1 MRKLLKAKISESVSA
16 VLPITV
22 IVVALGIALSVST
35 PIVTLFLVGAFM
47 LIFGMGL
54 FTLGADMSMIVIGDK
69 IGSTLTKSRSLPL
82 ISIVTFLIGVFVT
95 IAEPDLTVLA
105 EQVSGPTTPASLI
118 VGTVALG
125 VGIFLVI
132 AVLRTFLHVKLSH
145 LLIVFYAIVFAIAA
159 FTSKDYLALAF
170 DSGGV
175 TTGVITVPF
184 ILALGKGLSAVR
196 ADKESRDDSFGMVAL
211 ASVGPIL
218 AVLILGLFSKT
229 PPDATLA
236 GTISDDMVLNSRDL
250 FALFGEALP
259 HYAVE
264 VAVAILPIVV
274 LFLIF
279 QVTKIRMA
287 ITELIRIFVGLL
299 YTYAGLVIFLT
310 GVNVG
315 FLPVGNLVGH
325 ELALQPFNWVLIPL
339 GLLIGYFIVSAEPAV
354 HVLNNQVE
362 EITGGVVSRRAM
374 MICMSVGVSVSVAL
388 AMVRVLTGMSIWY
401 LIIPGYLIALVLTK
415 FVPPIFTA
423 IAFDSGG
430 VASGPM
436 TATFLLPLAMGAC
449 DALPNGNVLTD
460 AFGVVAMVAMT
471 PLIAIQ
477 IMGFIYKVK
486 TAKTARTETY
496 TDNYEIIEL
505 SLV

>member
-1 MRKLLKAKISESVSA
+1 VRKLLKAKISESVSA
-16 VLPITV
+16 VLPITAV
-22 IVVALGIALSVST
+22 VVALSIAMGVST
-35 PIVTLFLVGAFM
+35 PVLTLFLVGSFM

-69 IGSTLTKSRSLPL
+69 IGSSLTRSRSLPL

-132 AVLRTFLHVKLSH
+132 AVLRTFLHIKLSY
-145 LLIVFYAIVFAIAA
+145 LLLFFYAIVFILAA

-184 ILALGKGLSAVR
+184 ILALGKGFSAVR
-196 ADKESRDDSFGMVAL
+196 ADKDSREDSFGMVAL

-218 AVLILGLFSKT
+218 AVLILGLFSTT
-229 PPDATLA
+229 PPDATLS
-236 GTISDDMVLNSRDL
+236 GTISEDMVHNSRQL
-250 FALFGEALP
+250 FAMFGHALP
-259 HYAVE
+259 DYAKE
-264 VAVAILPIVV
+264 VAVALLPIVV

-279 QVTKIRMA
+279 QVTKIKMA
-287 ITELIRIFVGLL
+287 MGELIKIFVGLL

-315 FLPVGNLVGH
+315 FLPVGNLVGQQ
-325 ELALQPFNWVLIPL
+325 LAVQPYNWVLIPL

-362 EITGGVVSRRAM
+362 EITGGVVTRRAM
-374 MICMSVGVSVSVAL
+374 MICMSVGVAASVGL

-401 LIIPGYLIALVLTK
+401 LIIPGYFIALLLT
-415 FVPPIFTA
+415 FFAPPIFTG

-477 IMGFIYKVK
+477 IMGLLYKI
-486 TAKTARTETY
+486 KTARAARTEIY
-496 TDNYEIIEL
+496 RDDYEIIEL
-505 SLV
+505 SLT

>member
-22 IVVALGIALSVST
+22 IVVALSIALGLST
-35 PIVTLFLVGAFM
+35 PILTLFLVGACM

-69 IGSTLTKSRSLPL
+69 IGSTLTKSKSLPL
-82 ISIVTFLIGVFVT
+82 ISFVTLLIGVFVT

-105 EQVSGPTTPASLI
+105 EQVSGPGTPAFLI
-118 VGTVALG
+118 TGTVAIG

-132 AVLRTFLHVKLSH
+132 AVLRTFLHIKLSY
-145 LLIVFYAIVFAIAA
+145 LLVFFYAIVFVLAA

-184 ILALGKGLSAVR
+184 ILALNKGFSAVR
-196 ADKESRDDSFGMVAL
+196 ADKDSGEDSFGMVAL
-211 ASVGPIL
+211 ASIGPIL
-218 AVLILGLFSKT
+218 AVLILGLFSNT
-229 PPDATLA
+229 SPEATLS
-236 GTISDDMVLNSRDL
+236 GTITDDMVNDSRE
-250 FALFGEALP
+250 LFGLFGYALP
-259 HYAVE
+259 DYAVE
-264 VAVAILPIVV
+264 VAAALLPIIV
-274 LFLIF
+274 LFLLF
-279 QVTKIRMA
+279 QIVKIRLSGG
-287 ITELIRIFVGLL
+287 ELIKIFVGIL

-315 FLPVGNLVGH
+315 FLPVGNLVGQ
-325 ELALQPFNWVLIPL
+325 ELAAQPYNWILIPL

-354 HVLNNQVE
+354 HVLNHQVE
-362 EITGGVVSRRAM
+362 EITGGVISRHAM
-374 MICMSVGVSVSVAL
+374 MVCMSVGVAISVSL
-388 AMVRVLTGMSIWY
+388 AMVRVLSGLSIWY
-401 LIIPGYLIALVLTK
+401 LLIPGYLIALLLT
-415 FVPPIFTA
+415 FIVPPIFTG

-449 DALPNGNVLTD
+449 ASLEGNILTD

-477 IMGFIYKVK
+477 IMGLMYKIK
-486 TAKTARTETY
+486 MAKAEREKPLADTC
-496 TDNYEIIEL
+496 EIIEL
-505 SLV
+505 SLS

>member
-1 MRKLLKAKISESVSA
+1 MRKLLKAKIRESISA

-22 IVVALGIALSVST
+22 IVVALSIALDLST
-35 PIVTLFLVGAFM
+35 PLLTLFLVGACM
-47 LIFGMGL
+47 LILGMGL

-82 ISIVTFLIGVFVT
+82 ISFVTLLIGVFVT

-105 EQVSGPTTPASLI
+105 EQVSPARPFLI
-118 VGTVALG
+118 TGTVAIG

-132 AVLRTFLHVKLSH
+132 AVLRTFLHIKLSY
-145 LLIVFYAIVFAIAA
+145 LLVFFYSIVFVLAA

-184 ILALGKGLSAVR
+184 ILALNKGFSAVR
-196 ADKESRDDSFGMVAL
+196 ADKDSREDSFGMVAL

-218 AVLILGLFSKT
+218 AVLILGIFSKT
-229 PPDATLA
+229 PPVLSDETADTAVAT
-236 GTISDDMVLNSRDL
+236 SREL
-250 FALFGEALP
+250 FAMFGHKLP
-259 HYAVE
+259 DYAVE
-264 VAVAILPIVV
+264 VAVALLPIVI

-279 QVTKIRMA
+279 QFVKIRMSGS
-287 ITELIRIFVGLL
+287 ELIKVFVGLL

-315 FLPVGNLVGH
+315 FSPVGNLVGQV
-325 ELALQPFNWVLIPL
+325 LAVQSYKWILIPL

-362 EITGGVVSRRAM
+362 EITGGVVSRHAM
-374 MICMSVGVSVSVAL
+374 MVCMSVGVAASVAL
-388 AMVRVLTGMSIWY
+388 AMVRVLTGMSIWF
-401 LIIPGYLIALVLTK
+401 LIIPGYLIALILT
-415 FVPPIFTA
+415 FIVPPIFTG

-449 DALPNGNVLTD
+449 AAIPGGNILTD

-477 IMGFIYKVK
+477 IMGLMYKIK
-486 TAKTARTETY
+486 MARAERAKPVADTF
-496 TDNYEIIEL
+496 EIIEL
-505 SLV
+505 SLW

>member
-22 IVVALGIALSVST
+22 IVVVLSIALGLST
-35 PIVTLFLVGAFM
+35 PILTLFLIGACM
-47 LIFGMGL
+47 LILGMGL

-82 ISIVTFLIGVFVT
+82 ISFVTLLIGVFVT

-105 EQVSGPTTPASLI
+105 EQVSPANPFLI
-118 VGTVALG
+118 TGTVALG

-132 AVLRTFLHVKLSH
+132 AVLRTFLRVKLSY
-145 LLIVFYAIVFAIAA
+145 LLVFFYAIVFVLAA

-184 ILALGKGLSAVR
+184 ILALNKGFSAVR
-196 ADKESRDDSFGMVAL
+196 ADKDSGEDSFGMVAL

-218 AVLILGLFSKT
+218 AVLILGIFSDT
-229 PPDATLA
+229 PPDASVSEA
-236 GTISDDMVLNSRDL
+236 ISDTMVNNSRDL
-250 FALFGEALP
+250 FGLFGHALP
-259 HYAVE
+259 DYAIE
-264 VAVAILPIVV
+264 VAVALLPIVV

-279 QVTKIRMA
+279 QFVKIRMSGS
-287 ITELIRIFVGLL
+287 ELIKIFVGLL

-315 FLPVGNLVGH
+315 FLPVGNLVGE
-325 ELALQPFNWVLIPL
+325 ELAVQPYNWILIPL

-362 EITGGVVSRRAM
+362 EITGGVVSRHAM
-374 MICMSVGVSVSVAL
+374 MVCMSVGVAVSVSL
-388 AMVRVLTGMSIWY
+388 AMVRVLTGMSIWW
-401 LIIPGYLIALVLTK
+401 LIIPGYLTALLLT
-415 FVPPIFTA
+415 FVVPPIFTG

-449 DALPNGNVLTD
+449 DALPNGNILTD

-477 IMGFIYKVK
+477 IMGLMYKIKMAKAERVK
-486 TAKTARTETY
+486 PGA
-496 TDNYEIIEL
+496 DSCEIIEL
-505 SLV
+505 SLT

>member
-1 MRKLLKAKISESVSA
+1 MRTLLKSKISESLTA
-16 VLPITV
+16 VLPITA
-22 IVVALGIALSVST
+22 VVVVLSIALGVST
-35 PIVTLFLVGAFM
+35 PILTLFLTGAFM
-47 LIFGMGL
+47 LILGMSL
-54 FTLGADMSMIVIGDK
+54 FNLGADMSMIVIGDK

-82 ISIVTFLIGVFVT
+82 ISFVTFLIGVFVT

-105 EQVSGPTTPASLI
+105 EQVAGPSMNPFLI
-118 VGTVALG
+118 VGTVSLG

-132 AVLRTFLHVKLSH
+132 AVLRVFLHIKLSH
-145 LLIVFYAIVFAIAA
+145 LLIAFYVIAFALAA
-159 FTSKDYLALAF
+159 FTNPDYLALAF

-184 ILALGKGLSAVR
+184 ILALGKGISAVR
-196 ADKESRDDSFGMVAL
+196 ADKQSGDDSFGMVAM
-211 ASVGPIL
+211 ASVGPII
-218 AVLILGLFSKT
+218 AVLTLGIFSTT
-229 PPDATLA
+229 PPDASVA
-236 GTISDDMVLNSRDL
+236 STIEPDAILDTRQLS
-250 FALFGEALP
+250 ALFWHALP
-259 HYAVE
+259 DYAVE
-264 VAVAILPIVV
+264 VAVALLPIVV

-279 QVTKIRMA
+279 QIAKIRMA
-287 ITELIRIFVGLL
+287 AGELIKVFVGLL

-315 FLPVGNLVGH
+315 FLPIGNLVGQL
-325 ELALQPFNWVLIPL
+325 LAVQSYNWVLIPL

-374 MICMSVGVSVSVAL
+374 MTCMSVGVSISVGL
-388 AMVRVLTGMSIWY
+388 AMIRVLTGLSIWY
-401 LIIPGYLIALVLTK
+401 LIIPGYLIALLLTF
-415 FVPPIFTA
+415 FVPPIFTG

-449 DALPNGNVLTD
+449 DALPGGNILTD
-460 AFGVVAMVAMT
+460 AFGAVAMVAMT

-477 IMGFIYKVK
+477 IMGLIYKIK
-486 TAKTARTETY
+486 MAKAARAEAD

-505 SLV
+505 SLT

>member
-1 MRKLLKAKISESVSA
+1 MRQLLKAKISESLAA

-22 IVVALGIALSVST
+22 VVVILSIALDVST
-35 PIVTLFLVGAFM
+35 PILTLFLVGAFM
-47 LIFGMGL
+47 LILGMGL
-54 FTLGADMSMIVIGDK
+54 FTLGADMSMIVIGDR

-82 ISIVTFLIGVFVT
+82 ISVVTFLIGVFVT

-105 EQVSGPTTPASLI
+105 DQVAGNNNPFLI
-118 VGTVALG
+118 VETVALG

-132 AVLRTFLHVKLSH
+132 SVLRVFLHIRLSY
-145 LLIVFYAIVFAIAA
+145 LLIVFYAIAFILAA
-159 FTSKDYLALAF
+159 FTDPNYLALAF

-184 ILALGKGLSAVR
+184 ILALGKGISAVR
-196 ADKESRDDSFGMVAL
+196 ADKQSGDDSFGMVAM
-211 ASVGPIL
+211 ASVGPII
-218 AVLILGLFSKT
+218 AVLFLGIFSST
-229 PPDATLA
+229 PPDASLS
-236 GTISDDMVLNSRDL
+236 GTISEDMMHDTRE
-250 FALFGEALP
+250 LFGLFGHAIP
-259 HYAVE
+259 DYAAE
-264 VAVAILPIVV
+264 VALALLPIVM

-279 QVTKIRMA
+279 QIVKIRMA
-287 ITELIRIFVGLL
+287 AGELIRIFVGLF

-315 FLPVGNLVGH
+315 FLPVGNLVGQM
-325 ELALQPFNWVLIPL
+325 LAMESYKWVLIPL

-374 MICMSVGVSVSVAL
+374 MSCMSVGVAISVGL
-388 AMVRVLTGMSIWY
+388 AMIRVLTGLSIWY
-401 LIIPGYLIALVLTK
+401 LIIPGYLIALLLTF
-415 FVPPIFTA
+415 FVPPIFTG

-449 DALPNGNVLTD
+449 DALPAGNILTD

-477 IMGFIYKVK
+477 IMGLIYKIK
-486 TAKTARTETY
+486 TAKAARAEAD
-496 TDNYEIIEL
+496 TDDYEIIEL
-505 SLV
+505 SLT